1 MLPPLWIPD
10 LYEGSAKTDANKFRK
25 VTPMVASFLPGSV
38 YFKFSKSNLST
49 LTKFDYLVKSGNRL
63 DPIQKS
69 LAVFEN
75 KTIKILQQNNQS
87 FNL

>member
-1 MLPPLWIPD
+1 
-10 LYEGSAKTDANKFRK
+10 
-25 VTPMVASFLPGSV
+25 MVASFLPGSL

-87 FNL
+87 FNWIEKISMKPLTSFDQTVMCM